1 MTAASRPRL
10 LVLCP
15 DPVGEV
21 MSGLGI
27 RFTELARVLGDHADV
42 RLATTELR
50 GAPPEGLSVVR
61 WDADG
66 LVALRELAGWADLA
80 LLPPLPPH
88 VLRTLRRAG
97 VRLAVDLY
105 DPESLE
111 VLERFRGR
119 GMTER
124 RLHARMAA
132 DKLLDALRHGSF
144 FICASER
151 QRDLWIGAML
161 AAGLLTPAVYER
173 DATLR
178 SVLDVVPFGLPGS
191 PPVAT
196 GTGGARR
203 RFPGI
208 GADERIVLWNGGLWG
223 WLDAP
228 AAIRA
233 LAVVRSQ
240 GIAARLVMMGASAE
254 GGAGA
259 AVAEARAEAERLRLG
274 DAVLFNDRWVP
285 YAERADWL
293 LEADCAISTHRDHL
307 ETRFAFRTRLLDC
320 LWAGLPVVCTGGDAL
335 ADLVADQDLGATARP
350 GDDEAI
356 AAGLARVLAKG
367 RGHYEA
373 RLRTAAAGFTW
384 QRVAE
389 PLARHVAEPA
399 ARRLGAA
406 GLAPLELAPA
416 QQARRLGQR
425 ITRRVRALRS
435 RAN

>member
-1 MTAASRPRL
+1 
-10 LVLCP
+10 
-15 DPVGEV
+15 
-21 MSGLGI
+21 
-27 RFTELARVLGDHADV
+27 
-42 RLATTELR
+42 
-50 GAPPEGLSVVR
+50 
-61 WDADG
+61 
-66 LVALRELAGWADLA
+66 
-80 LLPPLPPH
+80 
-88 VLRTLRRAG
+88 
-97 VRLAVDLY
+97 
-105 DPESLE
+105 
-111 VLERFRGR
+111 
-119 GMTER
+119 
-124 RLHARMAA
+124 
-132 DKLLDALRHGSF
+132 
-144 FICASER
+144 
-151 QRDLWIGAML
+151 
-161 AAGLLTPAVYER
+161 
-173 DATLR
+173 
-178 SVLDVVPFGLPGS
+178 
-191 PPVAT
+191 
-196 GTGGARR
+196 
-203 RFPGI
+203 
-208 GADERIVLWNGGLWG
+208 
-223 WLDAP
+223 
-228 AAIRA
+228 
-233 LAVVRSQ
+233 
-240 GIAARLVMMGASAE
+240 MMGASAE